1 MTFII
6 GCKRKI
12 SSCSALKMLDVAKAV
27 SVLFALNRIKFSR
40 FRSTLK
46 VKISS
51 YFCGKNAEHFKKN
64 RMTNFLKIYALLFV
78 VAAAWIISG
87 CTTQKVRGEYKG
99 LKKVYHNTTQRYN
112 GYFNAT
118 VLLEESRLALEQ
130 QHRDNYNKILPIF
143 PATEAENA
151 QAVAEPLDEAMKK
164 VSVAVNLHRGAN
176 WTDDCYFLLGQA
188 QYFKQDYEAA
198 EETFEFMEV
207 EFSND
212 LRKRGQFSQRARD
225 REAKTKAE
233 KEQYRKERLK
243 EAQRD
248 RKEKMDER
256 DDKIKQR
263 KKDKKAKDKARKKER
278 KRRIKEQKAYKKAL
292 AIARKKGTKPPPRP
306 SSRKKK
312 EEEPDKTVENKEE
325 EKVQEQEEVAEEKK
339 EEEKKDEPNMLQE
352 PESYFLK
359 HRPALR
365 ESQLWLARTYIER
378 DNFLLADKKMSDL
391 ESNPKLSKEVAAQ
404 IPAVR
409 AHYFMEQKKYNDAL
423 PWLEK
428 AIEAAKDRTEKARY
442 AFIIAQIQDKSGN
455 NVAALDSYQRVLNFR
470 PGYDMAF
477 SAQLNVLNSK
487 YANGKLTAAQAD
499 KELNRLLKDI
509 KNEEYQDQIYYTL
522 AQIAFAD
529 KRTDEAI
536 AFLENSLS
544 VPSSN
549 KANQAEAYYQL
560 ANVYLEREDYV
571 NAKSYFDSVI
581 GTLPKSDER
590 YEQSEIYAKNLTEI
604 ATNLE
609 TITLQDSLLRM
620 SKLTDEERRT
630 RAFEKKKA
638 DNEARLAAILAKT
651 QGGGAVG
658 NNIGAVRAGGK
669 PSSFFAYDDRAVKK
683 GAREFERE
691 WGGRPLG
698 DNWRTDDGEAI
709 AEEQEQA
716 VENLAET
723 VITDEDV
730 EKMFKNVPDTPE
742 QKAEAEQKIEE
753 AMFNLGRLYRDKLGY
768 NEKTVETLEEL
779 LKRNPNTEFE
789 PDALYYLYLAHQ
801 DLGNTAAAQQVKN
814 KLLADY
820 AETTFARVIKDPD
833 YVKNALNQD
842 YKLNQYYD
850 ETYSDFKK
858 GDYQIVKVK
867 LDKVPSE
874 FGAQNTLAPRFA
886 LLNAMTIG
894 NLQGKDEYVKA
905 LKDVIA
911 KFPDTQEQTRAK
923 EILRLLGVKGSSGAV
938 VAGGASDGK
947 YTVEDDKLHYMIV
960 VFNEPDISL
969 TEAKVKVSDYHNK
982 YHKLDKLRI
991 SNIYLGGGDGKIP
1004 LIVVRRFKDK
1014 AKAMEYYDGWEKNK
1028 KDYAEGNYNLYPVTQ
1043 GNYREILKSK
1053 SVDGYD
1059 AFFEENYRE

>member
-1 MTFII
+1 MT
-6 GCKRKI
+6 K
-12 SSCSALKMLDVAKAV
+12 
-27 SVLFALNRIKFSR
+27 
-40 FRSTLK
+40 
-46 VKISS
+46 
-51 YFCGKNAEHFKKN
+51 
-64 RMTNFLKIYALLFV
+64 FLKIYALLFV
-78 VAAAWIISG
+78 VAAAWIVSG

-118 VLLEESRLALEQ
+118 VLLEESRLALAE
-130 QHRDNYNKILPIF
+130 QHRDNYNKILPVF
-143 PATEAENA
+143 PATEAENP
-151 QAVAEPLDEAMKK
+151 QAVAEPLDNAMKK

-176 WTDDCYFLLGQA
+176 WTDDCYLLLGQA
-188 QYFKQDYEAA
+188 QYFKQDFEAA

-233 KEQYRKERLK
+233 KEQYKKERLK

-263 KKDKKAKDKARKKER
+263 KKDAKAKKKARDKER
-278 KRRIKEQKAYKKAL
+278 KQRIKEQKAYKKAV
-292 AIARKKGTKPPPRP
+292 AAARKKGSKPPPRP
-306 SSRKKK
+306 SSRKKTEEEPQKTTEVKEEK
-312 EEEPDKTVENKEE
+312 EEEE
-325 EKVQEQEEVAEEKK
+325 EEVAEEEK
-339 EEEKKDEPNMLQE
+339 EEEKKDEPNMLEE

-378 DNFLLADKKMSDL
+378 DNFLLAEKKLADL
-391 ESNPKLSKEVAAQ
+391 ETNPKLSKEVAAQ

-409 AHYFMEQKKYNDAL
+409 AHFFMEQKKYEEAL
-423 PWLEK
+423 PWLEQ

-455 NVAALDSYQRVLNFR
+455 NTAALQSYERVLKFR
-470 PGYDMAF
+470 PSYAMAF

-487 YANGKLTAAQAD
+487 YNNGNATAEQTN
-499 KELNRLLKDI
+499 KELERLLKDI

-522 AQIAFAD
+522 AQVAFAG
-529 KRTDEAI
+529 KKTDEAI
-536 AFLENSLS
+536 AYLESSLS

-560 ANVYLEREDYV
+560 ANIYLEREDYV

-590 YEQSEIYAKNLTEI
+590 YEQSEIYAKNLTDI

-609 TITLQDSLLRM
+609 TIALQDSLIRM

-630 RAFEKKKA
+630 MAFEKKKA
-638 DNEARLAAILAKT
+638 ENEARLKAILAKS
-651 QGGGAVG
+651 QGNGTVG
-658 NNIGAVRAGGK
+658 NNIGTVRAGAK
-669 PSSFFAYDDRAVKK
+669 ASSFFAYDDRAVKK

-691 WGGRPLG
+691 WGGRPLA
-698 DNWRTDDGEAI
+698 DNWRTDDGEAL
-709 AEEQEQA
+709 AEEQEAA

-730 EKMFKNVPDTPE
+730 DKLFKDVPDSPE
-742 QKAEAEQKIEE
+742 QKAEAEKKIEE

-768 NEKTVETLEEL
+768 NEKTVETLEAL
-779 LKRNPNTEFE
+779 LKRNPKTDFE

-801 DLGNTAAAQQVKN
+801 DLGNTAAAQKVKD

-820 AETTFARVIKDPD
+820 AETTFARIIKDPD

-842 YKLNQYYD
+842 YKLNQYYND
-850 ETYSDFKK
+850 TYSDFKK
-858 GDYQIVKVK
+858 GEYKAVKVK
-867 LDKVPSE
+867 LDEVPSK
-874 FGAQNTLAPRFA
+874 FGVQNTLAPRFA

-911 KFPDTQEQTRAK
+911 KYPETPEQTRAK
-923 EILRLLGVKGSSGAV
+923 EILRLLGVQGSGGPV
-938 VAGGASDGK
+938 VAGGAGTGK
-947 YTVEDDKLHYMIV
+947 YTAEDDKLHYMIV
-960 VFNEPDISL
+960 VFDDTNISL
-969 TEAKVKVSDYHNK
+969 TDAKVKVSDYHNK

-991 SNIYLGGGDGKIP
+991 SNIYLGSGDEKIP

-1014 AKAMEYYDGWEKNK
+1014 VKAMEYYDGWEKNK
-1028 KDYAEGNYNLYPVTQ
+1028 KDYAEGDYNLYPVTQ